1 MCVCVCVCVCVIVC
15 EKEMGEM
22 EAIFTLNFS
31 HPHLIPISSS
41 QKQNS
46 ERTKPEEDLHL
57 SITLVT
63 RELNQNKDLHSLIT
77 FVKNELT
84 QSEKTQIRQQ

>member
-1 MCVCVCVCVCVIVC
+1 MCLFENGKEEREREILCVRVCVCVVVC

-46 ERTKPEEDLHL
+46 ERTKPEKDLHL
-57 SITLVT
+57 SIT
-63 RELNQNKDLHSLIT
+63 
-77 FVKNELT
+77 FVK
-84 QSEKTQIRQQ
+84 R

>member
-1 MCVCVCVCVCVIVC
+1 MFVCVCVVVC

-46 ERTKPEEDLHL
+46 ERTKPEKDLHL
-57 SITLVT
+57 TIITLMKV
-63 RELNQNKDLHSLIT
+63 ELK
-77 FVKNELT
+77 
-84 QSEKTQIRQQ
+84 QSEGYTNQTATRYDYL

>member
-1 MCVCVCVCVCVIVC
+1 MFVCVCVVVC

-46 ERTKPEEDLHL
+46 ERTKPEKDLHL
-57 SITLVT
+57 SITFVK
-63 RELNQNKDLHSLIT
+63 RELKENDDLHLTIT
-77 FVKNELT
+77 LMKVELK
-84 QSEKTQIRQQ
+84 QS